1 MMQSPNIKIRTLS
14 LELMGIALRQGLV
27 NPNEVVPFLFAL
39 QGDIDNA
46 PIRSIAL
53 QLLIAEGEKRPDIL
67 RQRMRA
73 GVKEAYRFQRRIYP
87 NNSRASALVQEDG
100 QRQCI
105 FSKIFEQS
113 IVKNR
118 KLREGFFKS
127 LLKLYEHDRVSHHSH
142 EDLNVSLLMF
152 VTEVLAY
159 LPFQSTMD
167 PLFIIHHVS
176 EIVAL
181 QGQQLC
187 ERFADF
193 LRPHG
198 LASKDEFDD
207 NISNEDLLEQ
217 AARSKFPTRAKEAKA
232 LNLADFNIEEFG
244 KMCKEGFVLAL
255 LIRLKSYLRARYGL
269 TMARCLEYDPTA
281 KERPCDKAVVKS
293 SNFKDFNN
301 ADSPDD
307 ASFQDG
313 DSMLRYYALFR
324 RSIREDSQ
332 SNEAAG
338 HQEGSPALVKAETTP
353 KKRLSPEL
361 ECVA

>member
-1 MMQSPNIKIRTLS
+1 MMQSTSVKIRALS

-46 PIRSIAL
+46 PIRSVAL
-53 QLLIAEGEKRPDIL
+53 QLLITEGEKRPDIL

-73 GVKEAYRFQRRIYP
+73 GVKEAYRFQRRIHP
-87 NNSRASALVQEDG
+87 EHSRASALVEEDG
-100 QRQCI
+100 HQQCI

-127 LLKLYEHDRVSHHSH
+127 LLKLYEHDRVSFHAR
-142 EDLNVSLLMF
+142 EDLDVSLLIF

-181 QGQQLC
+181 QGTQVC

-198 LASKDEFDD
+198 LASMDEFDD

-217 AARSKFPTRAKEAKA
+217 AARTKEPTRANEAKA
-232 LNLADFNIEEFG
+232 LNSADFNMEEFG
-244 KMCKEGFVLAL
+244 KMCKEGFALAL
-255 LIRLKSYLRARYGL
+255 LIRLKGYLRSRYGL
-269 TMARCLEYDPTA
+269 TVARCLEYDPTA
-281 KERPCDKAVVKS
+281 KERPSDKALVKS
-293 SNFKDFNN
+293 SNFKDFSLSD
-301 ADSPDD
+301 APDD
-307 ASFQDG
+307 ASFQDS
-313 DSMLRYYALFR
+313 DSIVRYYALYR

-332 SNEAAG
+332 CNESG
-338 HQEGSPALVKAETTP
+338 TQGDSPAPVKSETSP
-353 KKRLSPEL
+353 KRRLSPEL